1 MEKKPHRNQ
10 YEEPHFTC
18 VIHYTEGCEKY
29 ISEFQQ
35 KKVAIL
41 RKHLELLNPAELE
54 KFCNMLEEVLLIKD
68 REEQS

>member
-29 ISEFQQ
+29 ISDFQQ

-54 KFCNMLEEVLLIKD
+54 EFCDMLEEELLNKD

>member
-18 VIHYTEGCEKY
+18 VIHYTEGCERY

-54 KFCNMLEEVLLIKD
+54 EFCNMLEEELLTKD

>member
-29 ISEFQQ
+29 ISDFQQ

-54 KFCNMLEEVLLIKD
+54 EFCNMLEEELLTKD
-68 REEQS
+68 KEEQS

>member
-29 ISEFQQ
+29 ISDFQQ

-54 KFCNMLEEVLLIKD
+54 EFCNMLEEELLNKD

>member
-29 ISEFQQ
+29 ISDFQQ

-54 KFCNMLEEVLLIKD
+54 KFCNMLEEVLLTKD

>member
-29 ISEFQQ
+29 ISDFQQ

-54 KFCNMLEEVLLIKD
+54 EFCDMLEEELLTKD
-68 REEQS
+68 KEEQS

>member
-18 VIHYTEGCEKY
+18 MIHYTEGCEKY
-29 ISEFQQ
+29 ILEFQQ

-54 KFCNMLEEVLLIKD
+54 EFCNMLEEELLTKD

>member
-10 YEEPHFTC
+10 YEEPRFTC

-41 RKHLELLNPAELE
+41 RKHLELLNSAELE
-54 KFCNMLEEVLLIKD
+54 KFCNMLEEVLLTKD

>member
-29 ISEFQQ
+29 ISDFQQ

-54 KFCNMLEEVLLIKD
+54 EFCDMLEEELLTKD

>member
-41 RKHLELLNPAELE
+41 RKHLKLLNPAELE
-54 KFCNMLEEVLLIKD
+54 EFCDMLQEELLNKD

>member
-29 ISEFQQ
+29 ISDFQQ

-54 KFCNMLEEVLLIKD
+54 KFCNMLEEALLTKD

>member
-29 ISEFQQ
+29 ISDFQQ

-54 KFCNMLEEVLLIKD
+54 EFCDMLEENLLNKD
-68 REEQS
+68 RKEQS

>member
-29 ISEFQQ
+29 ISDFQQ

-54 KFCNMLEEVLLIKD
+54 EFCDMLEQELLNREK
-68 REEQS
+68 EEQS

>member
-29 ISEFQQ
+29 ISDFQQ

-54 KFCNMLEEVLLIKD
+54 EFCNMLEEVLLTKD

>member
-54 KFCNMLEEVLLIKD
+54 EFGDMLEEELLNKD

>member
-35 KKVAIL
+35 KKVGIL
-41 RKHLELLNPAELE
+41 RKHLELLSPAELDE
-54 KFCNMLEEVLLIKD
+54 FCNMLEKGLLN
-68 REEQS
+68 REKKEQS

>member
-29 ISEFQQ
+29 TSDFQQ

-54 KFCNMLEEVLLIKD
+54 EFCNMLEEELLTKD

>member
-54 KFCNMLEEVLLIKD
+54 EFCDMLEEELLNKD

>member
-29 ISEFQQ
+29 ISDFQQ

-54 KFCNMLEEVLLIKD
+54 EFCNMLEEELLTKD

>member
-54 KFCNMLEEVLLIKD
+54 EFCNMLEEELLNKD

>member
-29 ISEFQQ
+29 ISDFQQ

-54 KFCNMLEEVLLIKD
+54 KFCSMLEEVLLTKD

>member
-54 KFCNMLEEVLLIKD
+54 KFCNMLEEVLLTKD

>member
-18 VIHYTEGCEKY
+18 VIHYTEGWEKY
-29 ISEFQQ
+29 ISDFQQ

-41 RKHLELLNPAELE
+41 RKHLELLNPAELDE
-54 KFCNMLEEVLLIKD
+54 FCNMLEEELLTKD

>member
-54 KFCNMLEEVLLIKD
+54 EFCNMLEEVLLTKD